1 MKQTLADQ
9 VDHTCQELTRRQMPI
24 TFAAVAESLGISR
37 STLYRNPGLRALVD
51 ASRQRDR
58 ASELTVSGVAVQVD
72 PLDARAVRQ
81 MEMRD
86 RIARPLARALVQQV
100 ARAEP
105 FQHRTGGLA

>member
-72 PLDARAVRQ
+72 QLRLVVETMAATLRRHETVLKRLDSTSTSARTLRS
-81 MEMRD
+81 RD
-86 RIARPLARALVQQV
+86 
-100 ARAEP
+100 
-105 FQHRTGGLA
+105 